1 VGASVGDKDG
11 DVKLVGEVALGLN
24 GEVEGI
30 EKVVGTIARGVVA
43 TKQAWLVVGTWEM
56 MAAGW
61 WA

>member
-1 VGASVGDKDG
+1 VGDKDG
-11 DVKLVGEVALGLN
+11 DVTPAGEGAFGLT

-30 EKVVGTIARGVVA
+30 EKVVGTIAKGVVA
-43 TKQAWLVVGTWEM
+43 TKEAWLVVGTWEV